1 MPRPNEGGNDAR
13 QTVRRSA
20 SEAGSW
26 EEAFV
31 AALEED
37 NLEELFSVLDS
48 QKTAHAGTPRQAVK
62 LKAVKLIER
71 QYKDSQASLY
81 KTGVAFARSENE
93 GAQEIGLVVLAPLF
107 DQNPAEVT
115 EIVLGLADSEN
126 WEVREWAASA
136 LRRIIAGEFDAAFAT
151 IQAWAGHESPHV
163 RRAVAVASAWAAK
176 DLTEE
181 RCRLLLEVL
190 APLMEDDDPY
200 VRKNMGAFAI
210 GDSFL
215 KAQPK
220 LVAEWLGD
228 VGANQRAQ
236 WNAAMALSSAEAAN
250 HFELLSKLL
259 WALAADGRTVVR
271 RATYRA
277 VRNLAKRLPG
287 EIVPLVASWKN
298 DVQRSHVYERVWP
311 KIEDLETQAR
321 PPAR

>member
-1 MPRPNEGGNDAR
+1 MPRPNEGGKDAR
-13 QTVRRSA
+13 QTVRRNA

-37 NLEELFSVLDS
+37 DLEGLFSALDS

-71 QYKDSQASLY
+71 HCEGSRASLY
-81 KTGVAFARSENE
+81 KTGAAFARSENE

-107 DQNPAEVT
+107 DHNPAKVT
-115 EIVLGLADSEN
+115 EIVLELADSGN

-136 LRRIIAGEFDAAFAT
+136 LRRIVAGEFDAIFAT
-151 IQAWAGHESPHV
+151 LQAWAGHESPNV

-200 VRKNMGAFAI
+200 VRKNMGAYAI

-215 KAQPK
+215 KAQPE
-220 LVAEWLGD
+220 LVAEWLGRA
-228 VGANQRAQ
+228 GENQRAQ
-236 WNAAMALSSAEAAN
+236 WNVAMALCSAEAAN
-250 HFELLSKLL
+250 QFDLLIDLL
-259 WALAADGRTVVR
+259 HKVAEDERSVVR
-271 RATYRA
+271 RVTYKA
-277 VRNLAKRLPG
+277 VLSLAKRLPG
-287 EIVPLVASWKN
+287 EIVPLVGSWKT
-298 DVQRSHVYERVWP
+298 DPKRSHVYNQVWP
-311 KIEDLETQAR
+311 KLKA
-321 PPAR
+321 